1 MMKKN
6 TLQPI
11 INVTENAWKKMMKIN
26 QKVIINDGFI
36 FSAKTGG
43 CNGFNYSLNVLK
55 RAEFLEIHEGKTK
68 PNFVE
73 KYGIK
78 LFVDPLSEFYLLGT
92 EIDYIHENIERN
104 IFENKFTFTPDK
116 NKAATCG
123 CGVSFSPK
131 I

>member
-1 MMKKN
+1 MMKIN
-6 TLQPI
+6 RLQPI

-55 RAEFLEIHEGKTK
+55 RAEFIEIHKGKMK

-116 NKAATCG
+116 KKATTCG